1 MKYDEFEAS
10 VEGTREALGERVDA
24 AVDAA
29 LEAAARAVAD
39 LLNEPGPQRIFG
51 VTYPTAGKTGVAAA
65 LTAGLAFLADKFSWL
80 PL

>member
-10 VEGTREALGERVDA
+10 VEDTREALRERVNA

-29 LEAAARAVAD
+29 LEAAAKAVAD
-39 LLNEPGPQRIFG
+39 TLNGPEPQTIFG
-51 VTYPTAGKTGVAAA
+51 MTYPVAGKTGVAAA
-65 LTAGLAFLADKFSWL
+65 LTAGLAFLADKFSWM